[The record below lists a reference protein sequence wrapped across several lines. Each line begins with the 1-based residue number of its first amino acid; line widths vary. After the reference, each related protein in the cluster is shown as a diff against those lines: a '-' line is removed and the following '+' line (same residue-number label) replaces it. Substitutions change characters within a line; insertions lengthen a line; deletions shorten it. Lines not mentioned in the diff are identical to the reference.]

1 MQDDLFAPGKQ
12 RAMETLTGFCV
23 AWMSFHK
30 RLLRTPRQTSGY
42 KRDILLGRMGAISGE
57 SRCVE
62 EALSHLMDT
71 AGFEPSD
78 GDAASGLPVTDA
90 GHNKRQTP

>member
-1 MQDDLFAPGKQ
+1 M
-12 RAMETLTGFCV
+12 
-23 AWMSFHK
+23 
-30 RLLRTPRQTSGY
+30 
-42 KRDILLGRMGAISGE
+42 LLGRMGAISGG

-62 EALSHLMDT
+62 EALSHPMHT
-71 AGFEPSD
+71 AGFEPSN

>member
-1 MQDDLFAPGKQ
+1 MDVVPHK
-12 RAMETLTGFCV
+12 
-23 AWMSFHK
+23 SFSELLDNKLK
-30 RLLRTPRQTSGY
+30 RGEV
-42 KRDILLGRMGAISGE
+42 LLGRMGAISGE

-90 GHNKRQTP
+90 GHNKRHTP

>member
-1 MQDDLFAPGKQ
+1 MLRGCRSTKGFSELRDKHLD
-12 RAMETLTGFCV
+12 TGG
-23 AWMSFHK
+23 M
-30 RLLRTPRQTSGY
+30 
-42 KRDILLGRMGAISGE
+42 LLGRMGAISGE

-78 GDAASGLPVTDA
+78 GDAASGLPVMDA